1 MTTLRLARRSCG
13 GFFDPQA
20 KASELQKSEAEIGKP
35 DFWNDQDRAQ
45 KVLKQRSRL
54 QAAIDKANQFQ
65 RHLEDAAVLLEFAAE
80 DQASLKELQTVI
92 ERLEGEVEEAE

>member
-1 MTTLRLARRSCG
+1 MMTWRLARRSCG
-13 GFFDPQA
+13 GFFDPQR

-54 QAAIDKANQFQ
+54 QSAIDKSDKFQ
-65 RHLEDAAVLLEFAAE
+65 RNVEDASVLLEFAAE
-80 DQASLKELQTVI
+80 DQASLKELQKVA
-92 ERLEGEVEEAE
+92 G